1 MIKQLMKDKGVT
13 LKEISKGTGLS
24 QSTVNNTVCCYKK
37 KHQKTILDFLN
48 SKKVIKGIK
57 NIEGDKRFQTLLMNG
72 FSYWEAFR
80 ICK

>member
-24 QSTVNNTVCCYKK
+24 QSTVNNTVCSYRK